1 MDSRPRGA
9 LSVGGTD
16 DDSIP
21 QVHPACRPVRS
32 LPGDVGGVLVD
43 RFGLG
48 TNQSTPHSY
57 PAVQD
62 AKSRLHCQG
71 CALLRAE
78 SGCFEFVLWLLRA
91 RTRASVP
98 SGLGEVPVTRCVGM
112 DAVGREQ

>member
-98 SGLGEVPVTRCVGM
+98 TGPGEVPVTRCVGM